1 MSADLGLQSVC
12 YDTPASHAGV
22 DLGLNARHVSEA
34 LDEGL
39 NTPVT
44 KYSDSTFFGPD
55 ALDPPPITATA
66 NIFASINIP
75 EKTGAGPAQEATAQ
89 GSQSSSGGTTHTI
102 TYKGTLVTTAVTP
115 SSTQSDTTPP
125 NLASL
130 FTPLSPFFSAIIS
143 QATSSQ
149 QLPSSSS
156 TSSLQCYQHQQEQ
169 QQQQHQFMPTTV
181 MPPQYSFNIGVVP
194 DSVHTSVDNQ
204 QQHQSQFMS
213 ILPNIASPASSR
225 FSTVQSPMSQTG
237 SVTPSEIQQHQLDTT
252 TEAFTSGFASPVS
265 SSAHSTPEP
274 GQAVSSEQSVSFTTP
289 PPSYT
294 QTLAMNILP
303 AELALKQPPT
313 YRSDR
318 QQAEPDHFLNYPA
331 PTSLPDS
338 MFQMQ
343 IAEMAGKS
351 QQSPLGSDLKWPI
364 MPPSSVG
371 SSHPQLPDFCALQA
385 SSGQSLMTSAQF
397 QMPVIKTE
405 PASELDTDSMYMHNS
420 NLDFDR
426 PDVAAAQSEK
436 PTSSGLAS
444 VVGTPYQQTPL
455 KFLPVKQRKYPNR
468 PSKTPPHERPYPC
481 LVENC
486 DRRFSRSDEL
496 ARHIRIHTG
505 QKPFQCTTCFRSFSR
520 SDHLTTHKRTHTGE
534 KPFSCDVCG
543 RKFARSDEK
552 KRHAKVHLKQRA
564 KKSTAAATATPSSST
579 SGLTPCSSS
588 CSSSSS
594 STLPACH
601 HHHHHLHSDLGSCA
615 DSLDNIVSTIP
626 LVVNTSSYID
636 CPVTSSS
643 L

>member
-1 MSADLGLQSVC
+1 MIMDTLDSLTHLAMSAELGLQSVC
-12 YDTPASHAGV
+12 YDTPNAGV
-22 DLGLNARHVSEA
+22 DLDLGLNIRHVSEA

-44 KYSDSTFFGPD
+44 KYSDSTFFGPE

-66 NIFASINIP
+66 NIVASINIP
-75 EKTGAGPAQEATAQ
+75 EKPGSGQLQETSSQASAG
-89 GSQSSSGGTTHTI
+89 SSGGTTHTI

-130 FTPLSPFFSAIIS
+130 FTPSFLSAFI
-143 QATSSQ
+143 SQ
-149 QLPSSSS
+149 QLPAPSA
-156 TSSLQCYQHQQEQ
+156 TASLPCYQQQQ
-169 QQQQHQFMPTTV
+169 PQQQHQFLPSNTMP
-181 MPPQYSFNIGVVP
+181 YSLNIGVVP
-194 DSVHTSVDNQ
+194 DSLET
-204 QQHQSQFMS
+204 QQHQQSQFLS
-213 ILPNIASPASSR
+213 LLPQISSPSSSR
-225 FSTVQSPMSQTG
+225 FSAVQSPLSHTG
-237 SVTPSEIQQHQLDTT
+237 SVTPSDCQQQQQQVVV
-252 TEAFTSGFASPVS
+252 EASSDHFTPGFASPIS
-265 SSAHSTPEP
+265 SSSHSTPEP
-274 GQAVSSEQSVSFTTP
+274 VSSEPQGVAYTSP

-294 QTLAMNILP
+294 QTLAMNVLP
-303 AELALKQPPT
+303 AELGLKQPPG
-313 YRSDR
+313 YKDR
-318 QQAEPDHFLNYPA
+318 QPQPEPDHFLNYPT
-331 PTSLPDS
+331 PTTMADAS
-338 MFQMQ
+338 MFHMQ
-343 IAEMAGKS
+343 IAEMAEKG
-351 QQSPLGSDLKWPI
+351 QQPDLKWPV
-364 MPPSSVG
+364 MPPSSMG
-371 SSHPQLPDFCALQA
+371 ASHTQLPDFCALQA
-385 SSGQSLMTSAQF
+385 ISGQAVMTSGQF
-397 QMPVIKTE
+397 QMPIIKTE
-405 PASELDTDSMYMHNS
+405 PASEMDTDVTYMRS
-420 NLDFDR
+420 SSLDFDR
-426 PDVAAAQSEK
+426 PMAASSEK
-436 PTSSGLAS
+436 AGSSSGLAQ

-505 QKPFQCTTCFRSFSR
+505 QKPFQCPICCRSFSR

-552 KRHAKVHLKQRA
+552 KRHAKVHLKQRV
-564 KKSTAAATATPSSST
+564 KKSGVAATATMSSSST
-579 SGLTPCSSS
+579 SGLPP

-594 STLPACH
+594 APPTSTVPVCPLQ
-601 HHHHHLHSDLGSCA
+601 SDLSGCA